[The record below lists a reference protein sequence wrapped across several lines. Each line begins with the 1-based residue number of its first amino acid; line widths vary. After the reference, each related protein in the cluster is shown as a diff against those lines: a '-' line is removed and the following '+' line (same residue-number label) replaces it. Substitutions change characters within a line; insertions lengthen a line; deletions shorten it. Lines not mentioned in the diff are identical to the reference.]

1 MDSDDITLV
10 TAFLDIGR
18 STWTDEFAR
27 QPSFYV
33 DSFMNYL
40 NYPYKMVCYID
51 DKYIDQIII
60 YEILCVNIIIHI
72 RSYNNALAI

>member
-1 MDSDDITLV
+1 MN
-10 TAFLDIGR
+10 
-18 STWTDEFAR
+18 
-27 QPSFYV
+27 FYV
-33 DSFMNYL
+33 PIIILKMI
-40 NYPYKMVCYID
+40 YPKFIMGTIIKPIIKNNLIYKTKIHYKID